1 MARGNPDKLKPVRS
15 KREASE
21 RGRKG
26 GRASGAARREKKTLR
41 QRLELLL
48 KAQNEASGQE
58 NADAITTALINKAL
72 AGDVKAFEV
81 IRDTMGEKPVS
92 KGDSNLSG
100 TITLCWGNE
109 HD

>member
-1 MARGNPDKLKPVRS
+1 MGNEHNLKPARTKS
-15 KREASE
+15 EART
-21 RGRKG
+21 RGAAG

-81 IRDTMGEKPVS
+81 IRDTIGEKPIDKV
-92 KGDSNLSG
+92 DANLSG